1 MASHSTYADNLRS
14 LVVDHGMAGK
24 ALYQPIKRGTHS
36 GLVGDVAFFGDDGEY
51 KWLRNAFY
59 PGVYKH
65 PIVLLT
71 NLGPCPIRVAA
82 VGCV

>member
-24 ALYQPIKRGTHS
+24 ALYEPIKRDGHS
-36 GLVGDVAFFGDDGEY
+36 GLVGDVAFFADDGQY

-59 PGVYKH
+59 PGVCPGYCIA
-65 PIVLLT
+65 PT
-71 NLGPCPIRVAA
+71 NLGPYAAGVAA
-82 VGCV
+82 ADCV